1 MGGAVQFISSQVEK
15 YAEQPK
21 LPKLEAAVAPF
32 SQKTREMGPRIKPKF
47 SV

>member
-15 YAEQPK
+15 YAEEPK
-21 LPKLEAAVAPF
+21 LPKLEAAVAHL
-32 SQKTREMGPRIKPKF
+32 SQKAREMGPGIKPKF